1 MSCAEAVWI
10 SGYEPRL
17 WTDVRQT
24 PVPVSLLFLLRVFMQ
39 DLLCA
44 GITPDTEESKV
55 PDLMEL
61 SKQKQTMNT

>member
-1 MSCAEAVWI
+1 
-10 SGYEPRL
+10 
-17 WTDVRQT
+17 
-24 PVPVSLLFLLRVFMQ
+24 MQ